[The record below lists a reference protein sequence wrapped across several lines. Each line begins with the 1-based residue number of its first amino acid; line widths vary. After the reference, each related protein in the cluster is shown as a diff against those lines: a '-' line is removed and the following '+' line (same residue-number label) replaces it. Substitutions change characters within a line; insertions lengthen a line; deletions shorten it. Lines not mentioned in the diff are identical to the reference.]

1 MVLRTPFG
9 SFRSPYCC
17 AIASRQYLMECVT
30 QVFPTEFHVP
40 TLAVWLQ
47 HTGWLAAGADVKAL
61 LVGMMQRL
69 QSAPAGEAAE
79 EEARRWRGAR
89 EMASPFDAA
98 AALRDRCALGAGAA
112 LLCVLA
118 LRRGCARGR
127 TRVGKVECK
136 QRHE

>member
-1 MVLRTPFG
+1 MRPNLLSKILFV
-9 SFRSPYCC
+9 
-17 AIASRQYLMECVT
+17 VT
-30 QVFPTEFHVP
+30 
-40 TLAVWLQ
+40 AVALFSSAQ
-47 HTGWLAAGADVKAL
+47 ILADVERARLDAVAADLQARIDEGKLSGA
-61 LVGMMQRL
+61 VVMEQRL
-69 QSAPAGEAAE
+69 PLGRPAE
-79 EEARRWRGAR
+79 EEARRWRAAR

-98 AALRDRCALGAGAA
+98 AALRDRCALGACAA